1 MIRSSARRKIGDI
14 LSDLGKYVLTAV
26 PVAYFLSSYHDF
38 TIEVMLFVA
47 VAGVFL
53 CMAGIYVINSAD
65 KLEEHLQSVKG
76 KKHKVRLMKNAVI
89 SIESIKE

>member
-38 TIEVMLFVA
+38 TIEVMLYVA
-47 VAGVFL
+47 IVGVFL
-53 CMAGIYVINSAD
+53 CFAGIYVINSAD
-65 KLEEHLQSVKG
+65 KLEEHMQRVKG
-76 KKHKVRLMKNAVI
+76 KKHRVRLIKNAVI
-89 SIESIKE
+89 SIETLND